1 MEEVL
6 LDFGCG
12 ALHPADLKPA
22 LAKAINKILQVSRL
36 TSTYCV
42 LFQGVMHS
50 HFFLW
55 AKHDC
60 LFHFFLDMLIFSKA
74 IIFHN
79 IMTLSISIFQPVRDH
94 FNNNSEAKALLE
106 TVKVNDCLMFIC
118 IFIFQY
124 SFGRVFSHARHN

>member
-50 HFFLW
+50 HFF
-55 AKHDC
+55 C
-60 LFHFFLDMLIFSKA
+60 GQNMTVYFIFFLDMLIFSKA
-74 IIFHN
+74 IIF
-79 IMTLSISIFQPVRDH
+79 S
-94 FNNNSEAKALLE
+94 
-106 TVKVNDCLMFIC
+106 
-118 IFIFQY
+118 
-124 SFGRVFSHARHN
+124 

>member
-50 HFFLW
+50 HFFVG
-55 AKHDC
+55 K
-60 LFHFFLDMLIFSKA
+60 
-74 IIFHN
+74 
-79 IMTLSISIFQPVRDH
+79 T
-94 FNNNSEAKALLE
+94 
-106 TVKVNDCLMFIC
+106 
-118 IFIFQY
+118 
-124 SFGRVFSHARHN
+124 